1 VTRTEEKQIAD
12 GMIGAAQQLEA
23 RAKLLK
29 EQARL
34 VRQGVLHRTMTVDL
48 WTMHKAD
55 DIKRTAERALAE
67 ITGHA
72 VSLCEWQP

>member
-1 VTRTEEKQIAD
+1 VTRTEEKRIAD
-12 GMIGAAQQLEA
+12 NMIGAAQRLEA
-23 RAKLLK
+23 AAKLLK
-29 EQARL
+29 EQARH
-34 VRQGVLHRTMTVDL
+34 VRGGVLHRTMTADL

-72 VSLCEWQP
+72 VTLCEWQP